1 MPQEHGMTLIRK
13 QSNLPALFLAAVAA
27 LAAAVAFMALAAP
40 AHARLI
46 AGDDQFTC
54 QAAGDLAP
62 FMRAH
67 RATVVRIIV
76 PYGQPSSE
84 VACARIAAAEG
95 YRVYVTLQYSNA
107 WSTAKVADYVRSTLA
122 KYARYAWAVSVGN
135 EQDLFQARGGSGRSY
150 RAVWNAVE
158 PIIARHAPHAIR
170 VFGEVSPFGF
180 SFLKT
185 SFSTGRPVGA
195 QAIAFHCY
203 NTKTGGLRA
212 VPQVAAWAATW
223 RLPLWCSEMSGA
235 LSHTQVHPWLVHD
248 SQTSWDALLTSVE
261 RRSPNLQMISYYRW
275 PEIGAL

>member
-1 MPQEHGMTLIRK
+1 MTLTRK
-13 QSNLPALFLAAVAA
+13 HGNILTLLLAAAAA
-27 LAAAVAFMALAAP
+27 LAAAASCMALAP
-40 AHARLI
+40 SAHARLI

-54 QAAGDLAP
+54 QAGGQITP

-67 RATVVRIIV
+67 QATVLRTIV

-84 VACARIAAAEG
+84 VACARTAAAEG

-107 WSTAKVADYVRSTLA
+107 WSTANVASYFRSTLP

-158 PIIARHAPHAIR
+158 PIIAGQAPHAIR
-170 VFGEVSPFGF
+170 VYGEVSPFGF
-180 SFLKT
+180 AFLQT
-185 SFSTGRPVGA
+185 SFSTGRPAGA

-203 NTKTGGLRA
+203 NTTRGGLRA
-212 VPQVAAWAATW
+212 VPQVAAWAARW

-248 SQTSWDALLTSVE
+248 SQASWNALLSSVE

-275 PEIGAL
+275 PEIGAF